1 MSKRVDK
8 DKIIYV
14 AGHNGLVGRATV
26 SLLRKK
32 GYNNIITQSSNELDL
47 RVQDD
52 VQQYIAKFKP
62 DLIIDAAAK
71 VGGIYANKTFPYSF
85 LMDNMQ
91 IQNNLIDAALKNE
104 IKSFIFLGSS
114 CIYPKLSPQPIKEEY
129 LLTSQLEPTNKW
141 YALAKISGVMSCD
154 AIRQEYG
161 YNYIS
166 LMPTNLY
173 GEYDNFDL
181 KTSHVIPAMIRK
193 FHEAKINNSDV
204 ILWGSGTPSREFM
217 HVKDLANAIL
227 FVIENEVKESL
238 YNVGTSKD
246 LPIKDLAQIIQKAVG
261 HTGNVIWDSSMPDGT
276 PRKLLN
282 TDKIKSLG
290 WSPRIELE
298 EGIKS
303 TYSWFKNNVKVK

>member
-1 MSKRVDK
+1 MSNIANK
-8 DKIIYV
+8 DKVIYV

-47 RVQDD
+47 RVQVD
-52 VQQYIAKFKP
+52 VQRYIAKFKP

-91 IQNNLIDAALKNE
+91 IQNNLIDASLKNE
-104 IKSFIFLGSS
+104 IKNFIFLGSS

-161 YNYIS
+161 YNYVS

-193 FHEAKINNSDV
+193 FHEAKINNTDV
-204 ILWGSGTPSREFM
+204 ILWGSGKPSREFM

-246 LPIKDLAQIIQKAVG
+246 LPIKDLAKIIQKAVG

-290 WSPRIELE
+290 WSPKIELE

-303 TYSWFKNNVKVK
+303 TYSWFKNNEKVK